1 MFLEKL
7 KPIENHQVKLPFYL
21 FCLVPVFHQQ
31 LNSPFLTSLT
41 PTYLNTYLSFCYLC
55 AMEKTKFTVTAALP
69 YANGPLHLGHVAG
82 VYLPAD
88 IFVRFL
94 RANNH
99 DVAFICGSDEHG
111 AAITLRAKKEGITPR
126 EIVDKYNKVI
136 GDSFRD
142 FGISFDIFHRTS
154 DPLHIDT
161 AQEFFKVLEKNGKFI
176 EETTEQYFDEEFQ
189 QFLADRY
196 ITGDCPNCGNAGA
209 YGDQCEKCGTA
220 LSPTDL
226 KNPISTLSG
235 KTPVLKSTSHWFLP
249 MDRHEEW
256 LRTWI
261 KEGIL
266 DGKQQHDPKAWRN
279 QVIGQCLSWIDG
291 GLRPRAM
298 TRDLDWGVPVPLP
311 NADGKVLYVWL
322 DAPIGYISAT
332 KQWAADNG
340 KDWKDYWCN
349 EDRKLVHF
357 IGKDNIVFHAIIF
370 PILLKDHGGFIL
382 PDNVPAY
389 EFLNLEGDKFS
400 TSRNWAVWLHEYLE
414 RHPEK
419 IDELKYTLTA
429 IAPETK
435 DAEFTWKEYQARVNN
450 ELADILGNFI
460 NRALVLTQKYYEGA
474 VPALGELT
482 PEDEAVLAEMKAIP
496 ERIAKLVYQYKLR
509 DAQAEAMQLARI
521 GNKYL
526 ADNEP
531 WKLVKTD
538 PKRVETIM
546 HIALQITANL
556 GLVLDPF
563 LPATA
568 AKIRGFMQIEN
579 QDWNAAGSLLVTAG
593 HRTEA
598 PSILFQKIDDA
609 FVEAEVAHLEA
620 SQPQAQTNYPPQKE
634 ETSFDDFT
642 KMDIR
647 LGTIVDAIRVP
658 KADKL
663 LQLTVNTGIDTRTIV
678 SGIAEHY
685 APEEV
690 IGKTVA
696 VLMNL
701 APRKIRGV
709 ESQGMIL
716 MAENAEGQLSFMI
729 PEKGFEAGGEIR

>member
-1 MFLEKL
+1 MSKA
-7 KPIENHQVKLPFYL
+7 KY
-21 FCLVPVFHQQ
+21 
-31 LNSPFLTSLT
+31 
-41 PTYLNTYLSFCYLC
+41 
-55 AMEKTKFTVTAALP
+55 TVTAALP

-94 RANNH
+94 RKMGH

-111 AAITLRAKKEGITPR
+111 AAITLRAKKEGITPQQ
-126 EIVDKYNKVI
+126 IVDKYNKMLS
-136 GDSFRD
+136 DSFKQ
-142 FGISFDIFHRTS
+142 FGISFDIYHRTS
-154 DPLHIDT
+154 EKLHHET
-161 AQEFFKVLEKNGKFI
+161 AQEFFKVLEAKGKFI

-196 ITGDCPNCGNAGA
+196 ITGECPKCQNPNA
-209 YGDQCEKCGTA
+209 YGDQCEKCGSD
-220 LSPTDL
+220 LSPDEL
-226 KNPISTLSG
+226 INPVSTLSG
-235 KTPVLKSTSHWFLP
+235 KTPVLRSTSHWFLP

-256 LRTWI
+256 LRPWI
-261 KEGIL
+261 KEGVL

-279 QVIGQCLSWIDG
+279 QVIGQCMSWIDG
-291 GLRPRAM
+291 GLHPRAM

-311 NADGKVLYVWL
+311 GADGKVLYVWL

-332 KQWAADNG
+332 KQWALNHG
-340 KDWKDYWCN
+340 KDWKDYWTG
-349 EDRKLVHF
+349 DRKLVHF

-370 PILLKDHGGFIL
+370 PILLKDHGDLIL

-400 TSRNWAVWLHEYLE
+400 TSRNWAVWLHEYLD
-414 RHPEK
+414 RYPEK
-419 IDELKYTLTA
+419 IDELKYTLTC

-450 ELADILGNFI
+450 ELADILGNFV
-460 NRALVLTQKYYEGA
+460 NRALVLTHKYYEGE
-474 VPALGELT
+474 VPPCGELT
-482 PEDEAVLAEMKAIP
+482 ATDEAVIAEMKAIP

-531 WKLVKTD
+531 WKLIKTD
-538 PKRVETIM
+538 PERVKTIM

-563 LPATA
+563 LPETA
-568 AKIRGFMQIEN
+568 AKIRSFVDIPAY
-579 QDWNAAGSLLVTAG
+579 DWDACGTFLVAGG
-593 HRTEA
+593 HKINE
-598 PSILFQKIDDA
+598 PSILFQKIEEE
-609 FVEAEVAHLEA
+609 FVAREVEYLHAT
-620 SQPQAQTNYPPQKE
+620 QPQASGTPQKE
-634 ETSFDDFT
+634 EIAFDDFG

-647 LGTIVDAIRVP
+647 LATIKDAVRVP

-663 LQLTVNTGIDTRTIV
+663 LQLTVDTGIDTRTIV

-685 APEEV
+685 SPEEV

-696 VLMNL
+696 VLLNL

-709 ESQGMIL
+709 ESQGMVL
-716 MAENAEGQLSFMI
+716 MAENEEGKLSFMI
-729 PEKGFEAGGEIR
+729 PEKGFLSGGEIR